1 MLGGCTDAGA
11 TGGTHARGG
20 PAIAGKGLAT
30 GEDRTKGVEV
40 SNEDLEL
47 NVSEELVWDP
57 KVDNAAIAVVADDG
71 VVTLRGTIG
80 SFRQKR
86 EAKQDAERV
95 YGVEKVNNE
104 LQVRILDGLGRDDA
118 DLRGAVLQAL
128 MLDSIVPPT
137 IDAKVDAGWVTL
149 MGTAEWQFQR
159 DEAEFVAGNIL
170 GVVAVESEI
179 ELVAPGPTAG
189 DVKHSIKKAMER
201 NAKLD
206 ADGVSVESSNGQ
218 VTLHGTVSSWAEHDD
233 AVDAAWA
240 APGVMRVKDRILVAY

>member
-1 MLGGCTDAGA
+1 MLEVGP
-11 TGGTHARGG
+11 GT
-20 PAIAGKGLAT
+20 AGKEARRP
-30 GEDRTKGVEV
+30 GEDRMKGVEV

-47 NVSEELVWDP
+47 NVSEELSWDP
-57 KVDNAAIAVVADDG
+57 KVDNAAIAVSADDG
-71 VVTLRGTIG
+71 VVTLRGTVG

-95 YGVEKVNNE
+95 YGVEMVNNE
-104 LQVRILDGLGRDDA
+104 LQVRILDAQRRDDA

-128 MLDSIVPPT
+128 TLDSLVPPT
-137 IDAKVDAGWVTL
+137 IDAKVDQGWVTL
-149 MGTAEWQFQR
+149 TGTANWRFER
-159 DEAEFVAGNIL
+159 DEAEFIAGNVL
-170 GVVAVESEI
+170 GVVAVGSEI
-179 ELVAPGPTAG
+179 ELVAPGPNAG

-218 VTLHGTVSSWAEHDD
+218 VTLNGTVSSWAEHDD

-240 APGVMRVKDRILVAY
+240 APGVTSVKDRILVAY